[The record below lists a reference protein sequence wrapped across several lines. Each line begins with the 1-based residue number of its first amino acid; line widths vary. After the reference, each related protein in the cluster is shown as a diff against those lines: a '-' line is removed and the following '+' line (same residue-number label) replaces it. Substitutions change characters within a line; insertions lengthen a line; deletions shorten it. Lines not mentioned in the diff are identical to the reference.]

1 MAVAV
6 TYNKCCVFNRFA
18 SETGTVI
25 PGTAV
30 VHLTAVSLVKPP
42 CGGYRNKKWNCHLDP
57 EAVEVKSPL
66 RFLIF
71 YDASTVLHVTRNT
84 QHPHCCYLSVLI
96 IIKQAAPLLLLLS
109 CYSFGRHHTQT
120 HRINRK
126 GFQGRG
132 GGRGCI
138 IDAAVWSF
146 KSVSS
151 QAPAWGTT
159 HRIKWPRPSSSS
171 GRVVTLAGTVCV

>member
-71 YDASTVLHVTRNT
+71 YDASTARNT
-84 QHPHCCYLSVLI
+84 QHATP
-96 IIKQAAPLLLLLS
+96 ALLLFVCLNNNKTGRSPPAAAILL
-109 CYSFGRHHTQT
+109 FIRKAPHT
-120 HRINRK
+120 N
-126 GFQGRG
+126 
-132 GGRGCI
+132 
-138 IDAAVWSF
+138 A
-146 KSVSS
+146 
-151 QAPAWGTT
+151 
-159 HRIKWPRPSSSS
+159 
-171 GRVVTLAGTVCV
+171 